1 MNRLPSLPNR
11 RTLKLAADTPWLL
24 SRRIRNLSSLDRF
37 PRIHAAS
44 LITFDVFDTAILR
57 SVSHPDDVFG
67 LSAWRAVKR
76 HKLDL
81 DPDTLMAQRKR
92 AHLSALRQQAIAG
105 RQEATIEDIYQCH
118 PIEDPAIRRLLLA
131 EELATEADV
140 VQPNEAVCAIYR
152 HLSVRGAR
160 LAFLSDT
167 PFSSAFVSEL
177 LISAGYPGPLEV
189 FVSSEFGATKASG
202 GLFPRLAK
210 QLGLEPEQVWHIGD
224 NVRSDVVRAR
234 ASGIHPLWYRP
245 RMRRHYVPTIATAA
259 EDSLARSVMEG
270 AKTARAQACADASS
284 TLRSVGREIAG
295 PAYLAFAQWLIRD
308 LSQAPAGTV
317 YFLARDSLILK
328 TFYDRLR
335 DSASAPPSAYLFV
348 SRRSLV
354 FPMINSVGEVELDLL
369 CSHERVLPLEEFV
382 SRIGLDMNR
391 FTAQAKDA
399 GLEPQT
405 LVRTPADVAALRA
418 FFAAIAPFIVEHAQ
432 AERVLL
438 VRYLEQEGFVRDQP
452 VAICDIGWSGQSQKA
467 LARIRHDAGT
477 TQSLAG
483 FYIGTSEAIR
493 SLGPSEGTA
502 KGWFIDRGIPTFGLD
517 FRKFSW
523 VLMELL
529 LSAPHGST
537 ISYREDGAVVRPVL
551 RDQPGDQAFQS
562 AAGDIQAGAMVF
574 LEVYARAFGKLPPPA
589 VDEPAVVGRLG
600 RLFLRPS
607 LAEAIAI
614 GDVTMIEGLGDTRT
628 GFPIAAPPSWRA
640 VLQRPTALRSAYRQ
654 AFWRRAF
661 TIRIVRSWH
670 VAGAISSLRRGR

>member
-1 MNRLPSLPNR
+1 
-11 RTLKLAADTPWLL
+11 
-24 SRRIRNLSSLDRF
+24 
-37 PRIHAAS
+37 
-44 LITFDVFDTAILR
+44 
-57 SVSHPDDVFG
+57 
-67 LSAWRAVKR
+67 
-76 HKLDL
+76 
-81 DPDTLMAQRKR
+81 
-92 AHLSALRQQAIAG
+92 
-105 RQEATIEDIYQCH
+105 
-118 PIEDPAIRRLLLA
+118 
-131 EELATEADV
+131 
-140 VQPNEAVCAIYR
+140 
-152 HLSVRGAR
+152 
-160 LAFLSDT
+160 
-167 PFSSAFVSEL
+167 
-177 LISAGYPGPLEV
+177 
-189 FVSSEFGATKASG
+189 
-202 GLFPRLAK
+202 
-210 QLGLEPEQVWHIGD
+210 
-224 NVRSDVVRAR
+224 
-234 ASGIHPLWYRP
+234 
-245 RMRRHYVPTIATAA
+245 
-259 EDSLARSVMEG
+259 VMEG
-270 AKTARAQACADASS
+270 AKTAQAQACADASS
-284 TLRSVGREIAG
+284 TLRSVGLEIAG

-335 DSASAPPSAYLFV
+335 GSASAPPSAYLFV

-369 CSHERVLPLEEFV
+369 CSHERVLSLEEFV
-382 SRIGLDMNR
+382 NRIGLDMNR
-391 FTAQAKDA
+391 FKAQAKDA

-438 VRYLEQEGFVRDQP
+438 VRYLEQEGFVRNQP

-483 FYIGTSEAIR
+483 FYIGTSEAIQ

-537 ISYREDGAVVRPVL
+537 ISYR
-551 RDQPGDQAFQS
+551 
-562 AAGDIQAGAMVF
+562 IQAGAMVF

-628 GFPIAAPPSWRA
+628 GFPIAAPPSWSA